1 MCFLQQRTP
10 SPARKKDDHSYSE
23 TFESPERK
31 TGSLAV
37 KESLHSPDR
46 SMESGTLSPT
56 LSEGELSH
64 ASEADNRSPTVSSMR
79 VR

>member
-1 MCFLQQRTP
+1 MFFLQQRTP
-10 SPARKKDDHSYSE
+10 SPVRKKDDHSYSE

-31 TGSLAV
+31 TGSHAV
-37 KESLHSPDR
+37 EESLHSPDR

-56 LSEGELSH
+56 LSEGELSR
-64 ASEADNRSPTVSSMR
+64 ASEADNRSPTMSSVR